1 MSAVLRSRRR
11 GSRGKKLVVLG
22 AASVAALGLA
32 GVVFAYLSASVTSG
46 SHGRAVA
53 GTVGAPAGPTVPAY
67 SNNGHVTV
75 TWGAATLGNNQ
86 PVLGYYVTRT
96 NASNVTVAACG
107 TSIATL
113 TSSTSC
119 TDGSGAP
126 PANTTVPDGTYS
138 YNVTAA
144 YHLWGTAASSA
155 ASVIVDTAPPTSAL
169 TFPAST
175 GPFKASSWTAGCNV
189 APFSATNTIC
199 GTAADVGSGLSGVR
213 VTVQSTSG
221 STSGMYW
228 GGSSFDQATETGSAL
243 RAASSSDGFAHWTL
257 SFPAANLPDGTFT
270 VRVHAIDAAGNSQS
284 ATTSQSFTIDNTAP
298 VTTDNAP
305 AAWQHSAVTVTLSP
319 TDPIVNGSHSGVA
332 STYYTTDGTSP
343 SVVGGM
349 PQGTTQQGTSVVL
362 SSEGN
367 FTIKYFSIDNAGN
380 QESVETAAN
389 PVRIDRT
396 NPTAGAVLTVGAYI
410 GAGPTTF
417 VKTGQALTDTLANDP
432 TSGGVASGVAS
443 VTYYYC
449 SVATDGA
456 GCTPS
461 HSIGSSTTGAS
472 YSVSWDS
479 HLLAN
484 GDYRLMA
491 TVTDNAGNAAN
502 TVARTVTVDNAAPTT
517 SDNSATIGTSWFN
530 VTKTVTLSPTDNA
543 GGSGVATTYYTD
555 GSSTPT
561 TSSTQ
566 GTSIVLSTDGVYN
579 VKYFSVDNLGNQ
591 ESVKTASTAIHIDK
605 TAPTPAAIGFPG
617 AYVHSG
623 TTNIANGQALTD
635 AATDQTINGASSG
648 VASVHYYYC
657 AGTCTPVVGTNEIG
671 TGSTTSPSYSVT
683 WSSQPADGTYSVLA
697 RVTDVAGNSA
707 NSSVFQVA
715 IDNTKPSTTDNTS
728 TLNNNWKNTNQ
739 TVTLSPTDPIT
750 GGVASGVNSTYY
762 TSDGSTPTT
771 SSSQGTSVALNGDG
785 LYTVKYFSVD
795 NVGNQEAV
803 QDGRHRHPDR
813 RDEPDAGRD
822 RPDRRVRQRRNNL
835 HLERPGADGR
845 SDRPNRERR
854 CFRRCVDPLL
864 LLRRDL
870 HAGGR
875 NERGRDGQHH
885 QPELLGHVELAACG
899 RHLQRDGARDRRRR

>member
-1 MSAVLRSRRR
+1 MRAVGFVAGSYPERSSSWSAPPRS
-11 GSRGKKLVVLG
+11 
-22 AASVAALGLA
+22 AALALA
-32 GVVFAYLSASVTSG
+32 GVVFAYLSATVTSG

-126 PANTTVPDGTYS
+126 PANTTVPDGTYT

-155 ASVIVDTAPPTSAL
+155 GSVIVDTAPPTSTL
-169 TFPAST
+169 TFPTSA

-189 APFSATNTIC
+189 APFNATNTIC
-199 GTAADVGSGLSGVR
+199 GTAADVGSGLSGVA
-213 VTVQSTSG
+213 VSIQSTSG
-221 STSGMYW
+221 TTSGMYW
-228 GGSSFDQATETGSAL
+228 GGSSFNQATETGSAL
-243 RAASSSDGFAHWTL
+243 RTASSSDGFAHWTL

-270 VRVHAIDAAGNSQS
+270 VRVHAIDAAGNNQA
-284 ATTSQSFTIDNTAP
+284 ATTAQSFTIDNTAP

-305 AAWQHSAVTVTLSP
+305 AAWQHSTVTVTLSP

-332 STYYTTDGTSP
+332 STYYTTDGTGP
-343 SVVGGM
+343 SVVGGV

-362 SSEGN
+362 SSEGI
-367 FTIKYFSIDNAGN
+367 FTIKYFSLDTAGN

-389 PVRIDRT
+389 PVRIDKT

-417 VKTGQALTDTLANDP
+417 VKTGQALTDSAAGDP
-432 TSGGVASGVAS
+432 LGGGVASGVAS

-461 HSIGSSTTGAS
+461 HSIGSSTTGSS

-491 TVTDNAGNAAN
+491 TVADNAGNTAS

-517 SDNSATIGTSWFN
+517 SDNSATIGASWFN

-561 TSSTQ
+561 TSSSQ
-566 GTSIVLSTDGVYN
+566 GTSIVLSTDGVYG

-591 ESVKTASTAIHIDK
+591 ESVKTAGTAIHIDK
-605 TAPTPAAIGFPG
+605 TAPTPAAIGFTG

-623 TTNIANGQALTD
+623 ATYIATGQALTD

-671 TGSTTSPSYSVT
+671 TGTTTSPNYTVT
-683 WSSQPADGTYSVLA
+683 WSSQPA
-697 RVTDVAGNSA
+697 
-707 NSSVFQVA
+707 
-715 IDNTKPSTTDNTS
+715 
-728 TLNNNWKNTNQ
+728 
-739 TVTLSPTDPIT
+739 
-750 GGVASGVNSTYY
+750 
-762 TSDGSTPTT
+762 
-771 SSSQGTSVALNGDG
+771 
-785 LYTVKYFSVD
+785 
-795 NVGNQEAV
+795 
-803 QDGRHRHPDR
+803 
-813 RDEPDAGRD
+813 
-822 RPDRRVRQRRNNL
+822 
-835 HLERPGADGR
+835 
-845 SDRPNRERR
+845 
-854 CFRRCVDPLL
+854 
-864 LLRRDL
+864 
-870 HAGGR
+870 
-875 NERGRDGQHH
+875 
-885 QPELLGHVELAACG
+885 G
-899 RHLQRDGARDRRRR
+899 RHLQRAGARDRRRGQ